1 MLSFLMAMLRRIKYN
16 LSRNGINTS
25 AVCKRIFFIQ
35 RKTEQSLLCSDVV
48 RVAGLE
54 PVQSCLHKNLN
65 LARLPIPPYPHIKF
79 CPLNFTRRGHPRRSL
94 LSGEST
100 FGLFRKYK
108 NAFCD
113 FTVFG
118 VGALSDTVSAD
129 LPHDIIY
136 DIKNQSLVLPR
147 SDKV

>member
-1 MLSFLMAMLRRIKYN
+1 MAQNSAKTGDILIIKKTPKA
-16 LSRNGINTS
+16 LDTQGFSAFFVAALKNG
-25 AVCKRIFFIQ
+25 
-35 RKTEQSLLCSDVV
+35 DVV

-94 LSGEST
+94 LSACSANIKT
-100 FGLFRKYK
+100 H
-108 NAFCD
+108 FCD

>member
-16 LSRNGINTS
+16 LSRNGVNTS

-35 RKTEQSLLCSDVV
+35 RKAEQSDLCSDVV

-94 LSGEST
+94 LSDKST

-108 NAFCD
+108 NAVLRFYR
-113 FTVFG
+113 FRRG
-118 VGALSDTVSAD
+118 R
-129 LPHDIIY
+129 IIGHGICRFAARY
-136 DIKNQSLVLPR
+136 NI
-147 SDKV
+147 

>member
-1 MLSFLMAMLRRIKYN
+1 M
-16 LSRNGINTS
+16 
-25 AVCKRIFFIQ
+25 
-35 RKTEQSLLCSDVV
+35 
-48 RVAGLE
+48 
-54 PVQSCLHKNLN
+54 
-65 LARLPIPPYPHIKF
+65 
-79 CPLNFTRRGHPRRSL
+79 
-94 LSGEST
+94 
-100 FGLFRKYK
+100 FRKYK

-136 DIKNQSLVLPR
+136 DIKNQNLVLPR

>member
-1 MLSFLMAMLRRIKYN
+1 M
-16 LSRNGINTS
+16 
-25 AVCKRIFFIQ
+25 
-35 RKTEQSLLCSDVV
+35 LCSDVV

-79 CPLNFTRRGHPRRSL
+79 YPLNFTRRGHPRRSL
-94 LSGEST
+94 LSARSANIKT
-100 FGLFRKYK
+100 HFY
-108 NAFCD
+108 D

>member
-16 LSRNGINTS
+16 LSRNGVNTS

-35 RKTEQSLLCSDVV
+35 RKAEQSDLCSDVV

-79 CPLNFTRRGHPRRSL
+79 YPLNFTRRGHPRRSL
-94 LSGEST
+94 LSDES
-100 FGLFRKYK
+100 Y
-108 NAFCD
+108 
-113 FTVFG
+113 
-118 VGALSDTVSAD
+118 SSAD
-129 LPHDIIY
+129 SATALKICYIIIA
-136 DIKNQSLVLPR
+136 DRQVSVK
-147 SDKV
+147 

>member
-1 MLSFLMAMLRRIKYN
+1 M
-16 LSRNGINTS
+16 
-25 AVCKRIFFIQ
+25 
-35 RKTEQSLLCSDVV
+35 LCSDVV

-136 DIKNQSLVLPR
+136 DIKNQNLVLPR

>member
-1 MLSFLMAMLRRIKYN
+1 MAMLRRIKYN

-79 CPLNFTRRGHPRRSL
+79 CPLNFARRGHPRRSL
-94 LSGEST
+94 LSDESY
-100 FGLFRKYK
+100 FRACSANIKTH
-108 NAFCD
+108 FCD

-129 LPHDIIY
+129 LPHNTY
-136 DIKNQSLVLPR
+136 DIKNQSLILPR